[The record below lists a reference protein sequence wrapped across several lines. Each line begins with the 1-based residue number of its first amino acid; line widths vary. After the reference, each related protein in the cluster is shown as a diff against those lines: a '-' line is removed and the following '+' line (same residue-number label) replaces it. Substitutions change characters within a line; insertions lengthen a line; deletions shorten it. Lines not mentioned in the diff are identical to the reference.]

1 MSSTGEE
8 RGKSGGVRGGR
19 GREGEAVSFPHVL
32 LSHRTELLL
41 ASRVQHWGRERE
53 EWGSEG
59 REGKGNSGGR
69 EGGEQS
75 GKGGRVTVGEG
86 MGMVGEVRGG
96 SNLCVLV
103 QNHVQTTDYQFDVDQ
118 HFSST
123 GKVNLPSKTHH
134 WPSISVCCM

>member
-1 MSSTGEE
+1 MYCSRIALNSSWPAVSSTGEE
-8 RGKSGGVRGGR
+8 RG
-19 GREGEAVSFPHVL
+19 
-32 LSHRTELLL
+32 
-41 ASRVQHWGRERE
+41 E

-69 EGGEQS
+69 EGGRGTMGE
-75 GKGGRVTVGEG
+75 GRKGNSRGRDGQVGEG
-86 MGMVGEVRGG
+86 RGG

-103 QNHVQTTDYQFDVDQ
+103 QNHVQTTDYQFEVDQ